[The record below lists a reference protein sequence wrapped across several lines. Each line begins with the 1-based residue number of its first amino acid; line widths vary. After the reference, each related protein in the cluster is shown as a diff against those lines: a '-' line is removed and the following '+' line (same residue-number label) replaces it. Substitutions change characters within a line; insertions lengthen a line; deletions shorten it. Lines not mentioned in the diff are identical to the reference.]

1 MRVRAIRSRFDA
13 ILAERNRIAREIHD
27 TLAQGF
33 VGVSVRLEL
42 TAHLLAQ
49 SRVLEASQQVDR
61 TRDLVRE
68 GLADARRS
76 IWDLRA
82 TGTPATLPMRLTHL
96 VEQSATEHLKTDID
110 IGGIYRALSPSL
122 ENEVLRVAQE
132 ALANAVRHSR
142 AARVSLDLRY
152 YPNEL
157 TLTVCDNGIGF
168 QATDTTLPA
177 KGHFGLQGMRERTDQ
192 IGGTLNVES
201 TPESGTTIT
210 LSVPL
215 SNGKE

>member
-1 MRVRAIRSRFDA
+1 
-13 ILAERNRIAREIHD
+13 
-27 TLAQGF
+27 
-33 VGVSVRLEL
+33 
-42 TAHLLAQ
+42 
-49 SRVLEASQQVDR
+49 
-61 TRDLVRE
+61 
-68 GLADARRS
+68 
-76 IWDLRA
+76 
-82 TGTPATLPMRLTHL
+82 MRLTHL
-96 VEQSATEHLKTDID
+96 VEQSATGHLKTDID

-132 ALANAVRHSR
+132 ALANAVRHSGAAR
-142 AARVSLDLRY
+142 AAVDLRY
-152 YPNEL
+152 HPNEL

-177 KGHFGLQGMRERTDQ
+177 KGHFGLQGMRERADQ

-201 TPESGTTIT
+201 SPESGTTVT